1 MLQAQRK
8 ELLLVSLFDLD
19 QKTNT
24 NVEILKNIEDKVKDD
39 DDNTQTL

>member
-24 NVEILKNIEDKVKDD
+24 NVEILKNIEGKAKDD
-39 DDNTQTL
+39 DDNTQTP

>member
-8 ELLLVSLFDLD
+8 ELRLASLFDLD

-24 NVEILKNIEDKVKDD
+24 NVEILKNIEVKVKDD
-39 DDNTQTL
+39 DDNTQTS

>member
-8 ELLLVSLFDLD
+8 ELLLVSLFGLD

-24 NVEILKNIEDKVKDD
+24 NVEILKNIEDKERE
-39 DDNTQTL
+39 DNAYII

>member
-8 ELLLVSLFDLD
+8 ELRLASLFDLD

-24 NVEILKNIEDKVKDD
+24 NVEILKNIEDKERE
-39 DDNTQTL
+39 DNAYYF

>member
-24 NVEILKNIEDKVKDD
+24 NVEILKNIEDKERE
-39 DDNTQTL
+39 DNAYII

>member
-8 ELLLVSLFDLD
+8 ELRLASLFDLD

-24 NVEILKNIEDKVKDD
+24 NDVIIKNIEDRERE
-39 DDNTQTL
+39 DNAYII

>member
-39 DDNTQTL
+39 DDITQTP